1 MHRRVSK
8 PVVEPAVEPA
18 VEPESE
24 LTPWVEVI
32 TRPVASTQAPP
43 ASGSAA
49 AAAPPPIEGWG
60 LEARRQQRLLQALW
74 QPASSAALA
83 GWWRQS
89 PGRAAR
95 GLAAYRANGLAVA
108 ERALAAAY
116 PTVAQLL
123 GDEALAAVARRLWR
137 AQPPQRG
144 DLACWGRGLAEALAA
159 DPALDDWP
167 WLADVARLDLAVAD
181 AEQAAD
187 APEAAPD
194 LQALAGPDAGA
205 ARLCCVPGLAVLRS
219 RWPLVTLWQ
228 AHQAGS
234 DTPLA
239 QAQQALQAGQAQNA
253 LVWRRGWR
261 AQVLPLGEADVV
273 FTAAVLA
280 QQPLAQALAAP
291 AAAGHADWSFEA
303 WLLQALAQRWI
314 TGLQPAPGTPPRTA
328 LAAPSA
334 AAPTLPL
341 SPPPAV
347 PASPVCGQA

>member
-1 MHRRVSK
+1 MRSAVSP
-8 PVVEPAVEPA
+8 PVVEPEN
-18 VEPESE
+18 E
-24 LTPWVEVI
+24 LTPGIEAGGRAAAP
-32 TRPVASTQAPP
+32 TLAPP
-43 ASGSAA
+43 SAA
-49 AAAPPPIEGWG
+49 QVAAVAPPPIEGWA
-60 LEARRQQRLLQALW
+60 LEARRQQRLLLALW

-95 GLAAYRANGLAVA
+95 GLLAYRANGLAVA

-123 GDEALAAVARRLWR
+123 GDAALAAVARRLWR
-137 AQPPQRG
+137 AQPPERG
-144 DLACWGRGLAEALAA
+144 DLACWGRGLADALAA

-167 WLADVARLDLAVAD
+167 WLPDVARLDLAVAD

-219 RWPLVTLWQ
+219 AWPLVTLWQ
-228 AHQAGS
+228 AHREGGDAA
-234 DTPLA
+234 PLA
-239 QAQQALQAGQAQNA
+239 QARQALQAGQAQNA
-253 LVWRRGWR
+253 VVWRRGWR
-261 AQVLPLGEADVV
+261 ARVLPLGEADLV

-291 AAAGHADWSFEA
+291 AAAGHPGWSFEA
-303 WLLQALAQRWI
+303 WLLQALSQRWI
-314 TGLQPAPGTPPRTA
+314 AGLA
-328 LAAPSA
+328 LASDAPSR
-334 AAPTLPL
+334 
-341 SPPPAV
+341 
-347 PASPVCGQA
+347 AS